1 MIGRFSRSLGWKP
14 HAPIVAGV
22 ILLVLGVW
30 QGGDPVFAVYP
41 GDGDLK
47 PVTGTGG
54 DVIELNVQ
62 SAGLPMFSG
71 GPVLECRAILQ
82 PGDRPV
88 LYRSNLPDYDVVQQA
103 LEGEV
108 TVLMW
113 ETAPDAFNRT
123 LIWGISAGGAPIVST
138 TAIVG
143 RLPGLARRSHHAR
156 RHPGRRRSIACGFWY
171 LPMVENTPGRAKLER
186 IAILRNRRAFSYDRV
201 SPL

>member
-138 TAIVG
+138 TAIVD
-143 RLPGLARRSHHAR
+143 A
-156 RHPGRRRSIACGFWY
+156 F
-171 LPMVENTPGRAKLER
+171 RAWRADR
-186 IAILRNRRAFSYDRV
+186 ITLGAILAVAGLLLVGFGIFRWSRTPREGPS
-201 SPL
+201 